1 MSFSYPSAEV
11 IEVNNCSA
19 RVAIRMPSSVT
30 IREAPARVRTV
41 WGSNLNAF
49 VSGLA
54 QRLHGF
60 QYSPVACRRALD
72 RGVFMDT
79 HQPS

>member
-1 MSFSYPSAEV
+1 MYT
-11 IEVNNCSA
+11 
-19 RVAIRMPSSVT
+19 SSLVT
-30 IREAPARVRTV
+30 IREVPARVRTV

-49 VSGLA
+49 VSGLT

-60 QYSPVACRRALD
+60 QYSPVAGRRALD

>member
-11 IEVNNCSA
+11 IAVNNCNA
-19 RVAIRMPSSVT
+19 CVAICMPSSVT
-30 IREAPARVRTV
+30 TREAPARIRTV

-54 QRLHGF
+54 QRLHSF
-60 QYSPVACRRALD
+60 QYSPVACGRALD
-72 RGVFMDT
+72 RVIFMNMRQT
-79 HQPS
+79 S